1 MSIPLLSPRRF
12 PTAETI
18 WINVARTSREKV
30 FIAAILYDKMF
41 VLVKKEDEKEVWV
54 IYGEIL
60 FLANKRRSQDP
71 INVGIK

>member
-30 FIAAILYDKMF
+30 FIVAILYDKMF
-41 VLVKKEDEKEVWV
+41 VLVKQ
-54 IYGEIL
+54 G
-60 FLANKRRSQDP
+60 
-71 INVGIK
+71 G